1 MYYCII
7 SVQSVGSEGRKN
19 EFQKKF
25 FPGYMHACMYI
36 CMYVGPLKTIHTCY
50 WYGINIK
57 PTVYGSLTCNKMMI
71 RHKTLKMLKLS

>member
-1 MYYCII
+1 
-7 SVQSVGSEGRKN
+7 
-19 EFQKKF
+19 
-25 FPGYMHACMYI
+25 
-36 CMYVGPLKTIHTCY
+36 MYVGPLKTIHTCY